1 VRLIIGED
9 ILAPDPVIAGWTA
22 RLEGIQY
29 SLEMEMG
36 QHKVSICLLVTCQR
50 NPFSVLRLAGGTGR
64 RYVATGTE
72 TGAGSRTTAHGTIGS

>member
-1 VRLIIGED
+1 MMIDED

-36 QHKVSICLLVTCQR
+36 QHKVSICFLVKSSQR
-50 NPFSVLRLAGGTGR
+50 NLFSAGRLAGGTSR
-64 RYVATGTE
+64 RQVATGTE
-72 TGAGSRTTAHGTIGS
+72 TGPSGRTATHGTSDS